1 MIAKREEKIRSFIP
15 EGYYGMTAKGQ
26 NIMLTWQDQKSKSYR
41 SFDKEKM
48 TGLMKK
54 LDGQKAVVE
63 EIKKTPKKT

>member
-41 SFDKEKM
+41 SFDKENDR
-48 TGLMKK
+48 T
-54 LDGQKAVVE
+54 DEKAGWTE
-63 EIKKTPKKT
+63 SGSGRD